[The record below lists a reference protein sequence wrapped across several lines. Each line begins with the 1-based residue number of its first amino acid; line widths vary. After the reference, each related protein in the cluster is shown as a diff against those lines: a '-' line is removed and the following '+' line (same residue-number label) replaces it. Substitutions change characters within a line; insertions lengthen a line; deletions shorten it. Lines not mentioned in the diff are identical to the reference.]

1 VPFYD
6 RLPPARVQEARQ
18 ASLFAAGRYGI
29 ERPAYSR
36 NAPETSKQAASAIEP
51 IVAQLEARCLQEL
64 GKEGLT
70 CDELELI
77 LRWSHQ
83 TASARINRL
92 MKKGLIQDSGE
103 RRPTRTGRPA
113 VVWRAR

>member
-1 VPFYD
+1 VK
-6 RLPPARVQEARQ
+6 RQ
-18 ASLFAAGRYGI
+18 ADLFAAGRYGI

-36 NAPETSKQAASAIEP
+36 NAPETSKQAANAIEP
-51 IVAQLEARCLQEL
+51 IVARLERQAIQQLE
-64 GKEGLT
+64 EGSLT
-70 CDELELI
+70 CDELEQI

-92 MKKGLIQDSGE
+92 RHKGLIQDSGE

-113 VVWRAR
+113 VVWRVKQ